1 MGKEE
6 FLSALRNSLSGLP
19 KEDIERSIDYYSESI
34 DDRIED
40 GLTDAE
46 AVKAIGTVEEI
57 VSQILMET
65 PLPKLVKTKVKPDR
79 SLKAW
84 EIVLLILGA
93 PVWLPLILAAV
104 IIILAVYIVIW
115 SVVVVLYA
123 ADLSVAAGAV
133 AGIFSAFV
141 FVFTGHIV
149 QAFLFFGAGLFCAG
163 MAVLMFFGIN
173 QVTKGFLF
181 VSKKLLFAIK
191 KGILGRRSVK

>member
-1 MGKEE
+1 MSKEE
-6 FLSALRNSLSGLP
+6 FLSALRNSLYGLP
-19 KEDIERSIDYYSESI
+19 KEDIEKTIDYYSESI

-40 GLTDAE
+40 GLTETE

-104 IIILAVYIVIW
+104 IIILAVYIVLW

-149 QAFLFFGAGLFCAG
+149 QAVLIFGAGLFCAG
-163 MAVLMFFGIN
+163 MAVLMFFGFN

-191 KGILGRRSVK
+191 KGIFGRRSVK